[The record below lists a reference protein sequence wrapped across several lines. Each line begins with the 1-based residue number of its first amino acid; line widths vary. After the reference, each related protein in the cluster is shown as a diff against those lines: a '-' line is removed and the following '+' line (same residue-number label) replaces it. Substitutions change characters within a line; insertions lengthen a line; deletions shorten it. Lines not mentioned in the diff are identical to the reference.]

1 MSFLNILET
10 LLLGPLKLIFELIF
24 VAANNIVGHSG
35 YAIIF
40 LSLAMNFLVLPLY
53 RRADAMQEKARDI
66 EAKLHDGVAHIKK
79 TFTGDERMMILQT
92 YYRQN
97 NYKPTDALNGS
108 VSLLLEIPFF
118 MAAYQFLSH
127 LEILN
132 NVSFGPIANL
142 GAPDGLLVIGGVAIN
157 VLPVLM
163 TLINVISSAIYLK
176 GFPLKTKIQLYAMA
190 LFFLVFLYESPACLV
205 FYWTLNN
212 IFSLCKNV
220 FYKLKDPKKALCVL
234 ASVVGFAL
242 LAYGLFFFDDSF
254 LRDKGYA
261 IGAGFLFQIPMI
273 LYFIL
278 FDDNDASAKNKK
290 TATKKPSGKKTEA
303 VAPNRKLFI
312 FGGLLLT
319 LFIGV
324 LIPSNII
331 VSSPQEFVDV
341 TYYYNPLWY
350 IVSSVCLSAGTFLV
364 WMGVFYWLASPKGK
378 VIFERIIWILC
389 GVMLVDYMFFGTDL
403 GILSASLKYE
413 NGIAFTVLEQVINI
427 LVLVAV
433 IFAMYFVMKKWR
445 KAVPT
450 VLIVGAV
457 SLGAMSAIN
466 VFAINKSINQIS
478 TDQAEQ
484 MPHFELS
491 KDGNNV
497 IVFMLD
503 RGMASYVPYLFN
515 EDPNL
520 QKQFAGFTFYKNTIS
535 FGRSTNFGAP
545 ALLGGYEYTPV
556 EMNKRDRESLASKQ
570 NEALKVMPVL
580 FSENGYDVTV
590 CDPVYANY
598 QWIPD
603 LSVYD
608 DYPEIDAYITKG
620 QFSAKE
626 DKQKLIENSHRNFFC
641 FGLLKSMPLSFQ
653 NVLYNDGNYN
663 QVGVHSQK
671 AKGIYTSEGFNPEFH
686 DPYNVLLNLDTMT
699 KVTGN
704 KKDTF
709 LFISNETAHEPM
721 LLQTP
726 DYVPS
731 YKVDNTEYETENA
744 DRFIIDGIKLNMKNA
759 YGLGHYHV
767 NMAAMKQLGAWFDY
781 LRAEGVYDNTKIIL
795 VADHG
800 QHLYQIQELVK
811 NGTDLCSFYPMLMV
825 KDFNSTEFTVSDE
838 FMTNA
843 DVPTIAFDGLIE
855 NPVNPF
861 TGKPINSDEK
871 YAHDQFIILSGV
883 WDVNKNNGNTFLPS
897 KWASVS
903 DNFWDKNNWTFY
915 KDEMVLSEHYVD

>member
-1 MSFLNILET
+1 MSFLTILET
-10 LLLGPLKLIFELIF
+10 LFLGPLKLIFELIF
-24 VAANNIVGHSG
+24 VAASNIVGHPG

-79 TFTGDERMMILQT
+79 TFSGDERMMILQT

-118 MAAYQFLSH
+118 MAAYQFLSN
-127 LEILN
+127 LTVLDG
-132 NVSFGPIANL
+132 VAFGPIANL
-142 GAPDGLLVIGGVAIN
+142 GNPDGLLVVGGVAIN
-157 VLPVLM
+157 VLPILM
-163 TLINVISSAIYLK
+163 TLINVISSAIYLR
-176 GFPLKTKIQLYAMA
+176 GFPLKTKIQLYAIA
-190 LFFLVFLYESPACLV
+190 AFFLVFLYESPACLV

-212 IFSLCKNV
+212 VFSLCKNV
-220 FYKLKDPKKALCVL
+220 FYKLKNPKKALCIF
-234 ASVVGFAL
+234 ASLVGFAL
-242 LAYGLFFFDDSF
+242 LAYGLFFFDKEF

-261 IGAGFLFQIPMI
+261 IGAGLLLQIPVI

-278 FDDNDASAKNKK
+278 FNDPKATANQPKK
-290 TATKKPSGKKTEA
+290 
-303 VAPNRKLFI
+303 VADPIVPNRKLFI

-331 VSSPQEFVDV
+331 VASPQEFVDV

-378 VIFERIIWILC
+378 VIFERVIWILS
-389 GVMLVDYMFFGTDL
+389 GVMLVNYMFFGTDL
-403 GILSASLKYE
+403 GILSSALKYE
-413 NGIAFTVLEQVINI
+413 NGIDFSVEEQIINI
-427 LVLVAV
+427 WVIVAV
-433 IFAMYFVMKKWR
+433 IAALYLVIKKWG

-450 VLIVGAV
+450 ILMVAAV
-457 SLGAMSAIN
+457 SLGAMSAVN
-466 VFAINKSINQIS
+466 VFAINKSIKEIS
-478 TDQAEQ
+478 VEQAEKT
-484 MPHFELS
+484 PHFQLS
-491 KDGNNV
+491 KDGKNV

-503 RGMASYVPYLFN
+503 RGMASYVPYIFN
-515 EDPNL
+515 EDPKL
-520 QKQFAGFTFYKNTIS
+520 QEQFAGFTFYKNTIS
-535 FGRSTNFGAP
+535 FGRSTNLASP

-556 EMNKRDRESLASKQ
+556 ELNKRGDESLASKQ

-590 CDPVYANY
+590 CDPLYANY

-603 LSVYD
+603 LSIYD
-608 DYPEIDAYITKG
+608 DYPNINSFITNG
-620 QFSAKE
+620 QFSDKKE
-626 DKQKLIENSHRNFFC
+626 KQKIIDNSHRNFFC
-641 FGLLKSMPLSFQ
+641 FGLLKSMPLSLQ

-663 QVGVHSQK
+663 QVGSTSQK
-671 AKGIYTSEGFNPEFH
+671 TEGIYTAVGYNPDFH
-686 DPYNVLLNLDTMT
+686 GPYNVLLNLDTMT
-699 KVTGN
+699 KVTGEN
-704 KKDTF
+704 KDTF

-731 YKVDNTEYETENA
+731 YHVDNTQYEKENV
-744 DRFIIDGIKLNMKNA
+744 DRFTLNGVTLKMNKA

-767 NMAAMKQLGAWFDY
+767 NMAALKQLGAWFDY
-781 LRAEGVYDNTKIIL
+781 LRAQGVYDNTKIIL

-800 QHLYQIQELVK
+800 QHLFQIDELVK

-825 KDFNSTEFTVSDE
+825 KDFNSTEYTVSNE

-861 TGKPINSDEK
+861 TGKPINNDEK

-903 DNFWDKNNWTFY
+903 ENFWDKSKWTFY
-915 KDEMVLSEHYVD
+915 KGEMVLTEHNVD

>member
-1 MSFLNILET
+1 MSFLTILET
-10 LLLGPLKLIFELIF
+10 LFLGPLKLIFELIF
-24 VAANNIVGHSG
+24 VAASNIVGHIG

-53 RRADAMQEKARDI
+53 RRADAMQEKARDV
-66 EAKLHDGVAHIKK
+66 EEKLRDGVAHIKK
-79 TFTGDERMMILQT
+79 TFTGDERMMMLQT

-118 MAAYQFLSH
+118 MAAYQFLSN
-127 LEILN
+127 LDILDG
-132 NVSFGPIANL
+132 VAFGPIADL

-157 VLPVLM
+157 VLPILM

-176 GFPLKTKIQLYAMA
+176 GFPLKTKIQLYAIA
-190 LFFLVFLYESPACLV
+190 AFFLVFLYESPACLV

-212 IFSLCKNV
+212 VFSLAKNI
-220 FYKLKDPKKALCVL
+220 FYKLKKPKQALCAF
-234 ASVVGFAL
+234 ASLVGFAL
-242 LAYGLFFFDDSF
+242 ILYGAFFFDSEF
-254 LRDKGYA
+254 LREKGYA
-261 IGAGFLFQIPMI
+261 VGAGLLLQIPMVIHMI
-273 LYFIL
+273 LG
-278 FDDNDASAKNKK
+278 DAKPSDNSKKSVKK
-290 TATKKPSGKKTEA
+290 TADS
-303 VAPNRKLFI
+303 VAPNRNIFI

-319 LFIGV
+319 IFIGV
-324 LIPSNII
+324 LIPSNIL
-331 VSSPQEFVDV
+331 VASPQEFVDV

-350 IVSSVCLSAGTFLV
+350 IVSSVCLAAGTFLV

-378 VIFERIIWILC
+378 IVFERVVWILC
-389 GVMLVDYMFFGTDL
+389 GVMLVNYMFFGTDL
-403 GILSASLKYE
+403 GILSATLKYE
-413 NGIAFTVLEQVINI
+413 NGLHFDVDQQTLNIA
-427 LVLVAV
+427 VLVAV
-433 IFAMYFVMKKWR
+433 IAVMFFVIKKWTR
-445 KAVPT
+445 VVST
-450 VLIVGAV
+450 VLLVGVV

-466 VFAINKSINQIS
+466 VFSINKSIKEIS
-478 TDQAEQ
+478 LEQAEK

-491 KDGNNV
+491 KSGKNV

-535 FGRSTNFGAP
+535 FGRSTNLASP

-556 EMNKRDRESLASKQ
+556 EINKRGDESLASKQ

-580 FSENGYDVTV
+580 FSQNGYDVTV
-590 CDPVYANY
+590 CDPMYANY

-603 LSVYD
+603 LSIYD
-608 DYPEIDAYITKG
+608 EYPDINAFITNG
-620 QFSAKE
+620 QFTDNS
-626 DKQKLIENSHRNFFC
+626 DKQDIIDNSHRNFFC
-641 FGLLKSMPLSFQ
+641 FGLLKSMPLSLQ

-663 QVGVHSQK
+663 QVAVSTSQK
-671 AKGIYTSEGFNPEFH
+671 ANGIYTSVGYNPEFH
-686 DPYNVLLNLDTMT
+686 GPYNVLLNLDTMT
-699 KVTGN
+699 NVTGN
-704 KKDTF
+704 NKDTF

-731 YKVDNTEYETENA
+731 YYVDNTKYETENA
-744 DRFIIDGIKLNMKNA
+744 DRFTLNGITLKMNKA

-800 QHLYQIQELVK
+800 QHLFQIPELVK

-825 KDFNSTEFTVSDE
+825 KDFNSREFTVSDE

-861 TGKPINSDEK
+861 TGNLINSDEK

-883 WDVNKNNGNTFLPS
+883 WDIKKNNGNTFLPS

-903 DNFWDKNNWTFY
+903 ENFWDKSKWTFY
-915 KDEMVLSEHYVD
+915 NKEMVLTEHYVK